1 MGSFA
6 CRGAGCFCGVI
17 HRDVM
22 SGKEL
27 QTGMFVCPQ
36 DFILEHYSEDADK
49 YMGAIQDFTDIRQVN
64 M

>member
-1 MGSFA
+1 MGVFV
-6 CRGAGCFCGVI
+6 GVI
-17 HRDVM
+17 HPDVM

-27 QTGMFVCPQ
+27 QTGMFVCLQ

-64 M
+64 T